1 MALRS
6 CLFGILQTTYIAGGK
21 LRARGNCW
29 DALAIDFVRKM
40 NFDLNF
46 ITGAGFSAKSGRVDV
61 IVAEQEEHE
70 EQTPRDL

>member
-1 MALRS
+1 M
-6 CLFGILQTTYIAGGK
+6 
-21 LRARGNCW
+21 
-29 DALAIDFVRKM
+29 AIDFVRKM